1 MSLYAL
7 PPSYQEAWLRWEAKC
22 FLYYLKASL
31 IWLNDS
37 CFWSTGW
44 AQSLSRFWRAMSL
57 LQTIQNENRGT
68 RRFNIT
74 LSKAPYRR
82 QRSQWN
88 PAQESV
94 HLRQPLPSGQSQPR
108 CSRVTGSD
116 RGHQSGTF
124 PFQQK
129 GGYFQA
135 AFKVGWLPEGEA
147 PIILR
152 TYGSQTVTKL

>member
-22 FLYYLKASL
+22 FIYYLKASL

-74 LSKAPYRR
+74 LSKAPHRR

-88 PAQESV
+88 PAQESASAPASA
-94 HLRQPLPSGQSQPR
+94 LRPEPTSLLQGNGVRPGTPIRYLPFSAKGWVLP
-108 CSRVTGSD
+108 GSI
-116 RGHQSGTF
+116 QSGVAAW
-124 PFQQK
+124 
-129 GGYFQA
+129 GGS
-135 AFKVGWLPEGEA
+135 
-147 PIILR
+147 
-152 TYGSQTVTKL
+152 TDNT